1 LAFARPKGAS
11 LESKHLFEDTDM
23 KLSPALLTLALV
35 IVSGTATADDVYK
48 SIMPDGS
55 VMYGESPQPGARKA
69 EKIDS
74 RAAISGAIVA
84 TPEDKQRANQ
94 ISSPQAASVGVI
106 PQPVR
111 EPAPPLVQ
119 GTINP
124 PGVMPRRGY

>member
-1 LAFARPKGAS
+1 
-11 LESKHLFEDTDM
+11 M
-23 KLSPALLTLALV
+23 KLSTALLTFAL
-35 IVSGTATADDVYK
+35 ITVSGIAHADDVYK
-48 SIMPDGS
+48 SVMHDGS
-55 VMYGESPQPGARKA
+55 VMYGESPQPGARKVD
-69 EKIDS
+69 KIDA

-94 ISSPQAASVGVI
+94 IASPAAPSVGVI
-106 PQPVR
+106 PQAVR